1 MPSSSYLAKQMI
13 VMRRDLKMRKGKIA
27 AQAGHACVEAVLM
40 ALAREHRLDQ
50 VRLATAEDGSPTWV
64 YLDSDGTPHTA
75 LSDWF
80 DAGVAK
86 VCVYVDSEEALLDIA
101 ERGREQGFAVAL
113 VRDAGLTEFHGEAT
127 YTCLAFEPLRAEDV
141 DPITGELPLY

>member
-27 AQAGHACVEAVLM
+27 AQAGHACAEAVLM

-101 ERGREQGFAVAL
+101 DQGRERGFAVAL
-113 VRDAGLTEFHGEAT
+113 IRDAGLTEFHGEAT